1 MPRQL
6 PAPWRVERIPAGYVV
21 RDANGLALAYVY
33 GRSSEMDARHANVL
47 TEDEAHLV
55 ANCIALLPT
64 LLGY

>member
-6 PAPWRVERIPAGYVV
+6 PAPWRVERIPDGYVV
-21 RDANGLALAYVY
+21 RDAHGLALAYVY
-33 GRSSEMDARHANVL
+33 GRPIETGARRANVL

-55 ANCIALLPT
+55 ANCIALLPK